1 MFLQVPFSGYYWGNP
16 LNAFGEL
23 TTKLLLGVPVGAL
36 LQMIYSPATSAA
48 RRWQAIAIL
57 FISFGVF
64 LVIELGQL
72 LLPSRFPDQT
82 DVYIGTAGGWLG
94 MAAMRLLTALE
105 GDS

>member
-36 LQMIYSPATSAA
+36 LQMIYTPGTSAG
-48 RRWQAIAIL
+48 RRWQAAGIL
-57 FISFGVF
+57 TVSFCIF

-72 LLPSRFPDQT
+72 LLPSRYPDQT
-82 DVYIGTAGGWLG
+82 DVYIGTAGACIG
-94 MAAMRLLTALE
+94 MVAVRLLILR
-105 GDS
+105 GSNS